1 MKKDWNPVHI
11 VTHQLKKV
19 MNSIRLLLAALLL
32 LCLAPMP
39 YGYYQFI
46 RLASMI
52 AFAVMAYQYYEQKR
66 EGLMIA
72 FAALA
77 ILFQPFI
84 KIALG
89 RTMWN
94 MVDVVVAVGLIVL
107 WWKDGGYRKR
117 EE

>member
-1 MKKDWNPVHI
+1 MKH
-11 VTHQLKKV
+11 LKL
-19 MNSIRLLLAALLL
+19 ILAALLL

-39 YGYYQFI
+39 YGYYQFV

-66 EGLMIA
+66 EGLVIA

-77 ILFQPFI
+77 ILFQPFF

-89 RTMWN
+89 RTVRN
-94 MVDVVVAVGLIVL
+94 VVDVVVAVGLVIL
-107 WWKDGGYRKR
+107 WLFEYSSPRK
-117 EE
+117 

>member
-1 MKKDWNPVHI
+1 MI
-11 VTHQLKKV
+11 A
-19 MNSIRLLLAALLL
+19 MNNIKLILAALLL

-52 AFAVMAYQYYEQKR
+52 VFAIMAYQYLER
-66 EGLMIA
+66 EKMP
-72 FAALA
+72 LA
-77 ILFQPFI
+77 ITFGGLALLFQPFV

-94 MVDVVVAVGLIVL
+94 VVDVVVAIGLVAL
-107 WWKDGGYRKR
+107 WLIEHKTVDTK
-117 EE
+117 